1 MVDAVIEDAVARLRQ
16 QGAVFAF
23 LHGSQLS
30 GTATPESGLDIA
42 AFFADPVPAAFE
54 LDLPPGTDM
63 MVLNTA
69 PLELCGRIALEGEL
83 VLDDDQP
90 ARVHWVAQTRKIY
103 ADEKY
108 RIDRSHA
115 EFLAAVRSGR

>member
-1 MVDAVIEDAVARLRQ
+1 MVDVVIEDAVARLRQ

-23 LHGSQLS
+23 LHGSRAT
-30 GTATPESGLDIA
+30 GTASTESDVDIA

-54 LDLPPGTDM
+54 VDLPPGTDL

-69 PLELCGRIALEGEL
+69 PLELRGRIALDGEL
-83 VLDDDQP
+83 ILDVDPP
-90 ARVHWVAQTRKIY
+90 ARVHWVAQSRKIY